1 MSAPFVEILII
12 LALILTNG
20 MFAMAEIAIV
30 AARKERLQNLV
41 RQGQSGAS
49 TALSLANDPN
59 RFLSTIQ
66 IGITLVGIIAGAFGG
81 ATLAG
86 RLADS
91 FARVPAIE
99 RFSEA
104 LAFAIVVIG
113 IAFLTVIFGEL
124 VPKRLG
130 LRSPERV
137 ASSVAPTM
145 RLLSNLA
152 TPIVVLLSWS
162 TDAVLRLLNMR
173 TAVDQP
179 VTEDE
184 INALM
189 RQGLQS
195 GSIES
200 GEQRMVSGVF
210 RLHDRSV
217 GAFMTRR
224 SDIVWL
230 DVNATPDEVKK
241 QIRQAKHS
249 QFPVCEGGLENV
261 IGVSSAKDLLDWML
275 HDNDADFRD
284 VARPAL
290 FILETVTGSEVLNR
304 FLEVDNNIGLVID
317 ENGAV
322 EGLVTIDDILDEIVG
337 EDIRKPVRED
347 DSWITDGRVGIEQLS
362 ELLEA
367 PVRVPS
373 DELGRYHTLGGFVMA
388 RLDRIPSVGDSFTW
402 NGLNFEVQSM
412 FRNQVRRIKITP
424 ELSTDEND

>member
-1 MSAPFVEILII
+1 
-12 LALILTNG
+12 
-20 MFAMAEIAIV
+20 
-30 AARKERLQNLV
+30 
-41 RQGQSGAS
+41 
-49 TALSLANDPN
+49 
-59 RFLSTIQ
+59 
-66 IGITLVGIIAGAFGG
+66 
-81 ATLAG
+81 
-86 RLADS
+86 
-91 FARVPAIE
+91 
-99 RFSEA
+99 
-104 LAFAIVVIG
+104 VIG

-152 TPIVVLLSWS
+152 TPIVALLSWS
-162 TDAVLRLLNMR
+162 TDAVLRLINMR

-189 RQGLQS
+189 RQGLQA

-210 RLHDRSV
+210 RLHDRTV

-224 SDIVWL
+224 SEIVWL

-241 QIRQAKHS
+241 KIRQAKHS
-249 QFPVCEGGLENV
+249 QFPVCDGGLENV

-304 FLEVDNNIGLVID
+304 FLEVDNNVGMVID

-337 EDIRKPVRED
+337 EDIRKPIREG
-347 DSWITDGRVGIEQLS
+347 DSWIADGRVGIEQLS
-362 ELLEA
+362 DLLEA

-373 DELGRYHTLGGFVMA
+373 GETGRYNTLSGFVMT
-388 RLDRIPSVGDSFTW
+388 RLDRMPTVGDSFTW
-402 NGLNFEVQSM
+402 NGLTFEVQSM

-424 ELSTDEND
+424 EFSPDEND